1 MDYDPFLEGQ
11 PDTDVTTMAVGSS
24 NFFFLFFFFFFLV
37 SGGWV
42 KIKLKLPHFHVSDTR
57 RVSI

>member
-24 NFFFLFFFFFFLV
+24 NFFFLFFLV